1 MTNQFEG
8 ELISS
13 EEGEVWWEKLSNLP
27 NLNLS
32 LDMNDMVR
40 VFLEEDLSEFYYY
53 KDGESW
59 NYVLK

>member
-32 LDMNDMVR
+32 LDMHDMVR
-40 VFLEEDLSEFYYY
+40 VFW
-53 KDGESW
+53 KRI
-59 NYVLK
+59 